1 MAYLL
6 MPMSDPVVSC
16 VFATTLSIILLV
28 GAWHKIKEPVVF
40 SATLENYRLLP
51 EYLVFLVTFLV
62 PIVELSAG
70 TLLLFPQ
77 TLVMGGQLALL
88 LLAFVTGAV
97 AINVWRGNTHI
108 DCGCGGAQGQLLS
121 WALVMRNG
129 LLMGM
134 AVLAMQ
140 EVEWRPLLW
149 VDYLTVGSAV
159 LALYGIY
166 VSANQLMTTAPRAMA
181 VRQ

>member
-1 MAYLL
+1 M
-6 MPMSDPVVSC
+6 
-16 VFATTLSIILLV
+16 
-28 GAWHKIKEPVVF
+28 
-40 SATLENYRLLP
+40 
-51 EYLVFLVTFLV
+51 
-62 PIVELSAG
+62 
-70 TLLLFPQ
+70 
-77 TLVMGGQLALL
+77 
-88 LLAFVTGAV
+88 
-97 AINVWRGNTHI
+97 
-108 DCGCGGAQGQLLS
+108 S